1 MKKISEGI
9 SMEREQQTL
18 EIERQFI
25 RGEVIFTIYENEAD
39 LFAIV
44 RVKIHDTNENYE
56 EKEIVMQGHFAGL
69 QAGVLYEF
77 FGELYDHPNFGLQYK
92 VHAYETYIPK
102 TGDGLIQYLSSDLFP
117 GVGKKTA
124 ESIVN
129 LLGDNAIKEIIDN
142 PNVLFNIPHM
152 RKKTAQTL
160 TEILKENQGFERVA
174 VELTSY
180 GSSLKR
186 AQQLYAIYEEK
197 TI

>member
-44 RVKIHDTNENYE
+44 RVKIHETNENYE
-56 EKEIVMQGHFAGL
+56 EAEIIMQGHFAGL

-92 VHAYETYIPK
+92 VSSYETYIPK
-102 TGDGLIQYLSSDLFP
+102 TGDGLIHYLSSDLFP
-117 GVGKKTA
+117 GVGQRTA
-124 ESIVN
+124 KAIVN
-129 LLGDNAIKEIIDN
+129 MLGDDAIEQIIDQ
-142 PNVLFNIPHM
+142 PNALFKIPHM
-152 RKKTAQTL
+152 RKKTAEMLIDT
-160 TEILKENQGFERVA
+160 
-174 VELTSY
+174 
-180 GSSLKR
+180 
-186 AQQLYAIYEEK
+186 
-197 TI
+197 